1 MIERLL
7 GTLAIVSMLLACAP
21 AASAPPAQ
29 REPAAAA
36 PPSAAPAVASTGPG
50 APTGAAD
57 PLQALVAEAR
67 REGALSLVWGEGTAG
82 GTAGVRQM
90 AEAFNREYG
99 LNLDVR
105 FTPGPDFPVM
115 ANRMAEEYLA
125 QRPATSDVAMGYSNH
140 MLAMIRAGALESV
153 DWATWAPNVRDPRL
167 VSGGGTS
174 VTFQSALPGITYNSQ
189 KFTGDAVPRSL
200 ADILKPQYRGHLA
213 ATPYAAWFDHLAAP
227 ELWGKPRVT
236 EYVTQLAQQAS
247 GLMRCNEKERM
258 VSGEFDVLAIDCSQ
272 RGTLEMKAQG
282 APLEFTVASDAPLIA
297 LLYVAVPKHSAHP
310 NAAKLW
316 INYLLGR
323 AGQDMLFATASMDSH
338 LVAGSQTVKEIDR
351 LQAAGVKF
359 VQLDVEFYQ
368 RNDEKELS
376 DTLAELQRILAKP
389 Q

>member
-1 MIERLL
+1 
-7 GTLAIVSMLLACAP
+7 
-21 AASAPPAQ
+21 
-29 REPAAAA
+29 
-36 PPSAAPAVASTGPG
+36 
-50 APTGAAD
+50 
-57 PLQALVAEAR
+57 
-67 REGALSLVWGEGTAG
+67 
-82 GTAGVRQM
+82 M

-140 MLAMIRAGALESV
+140 MLAMIRAGGLEPV

-200 ADILKPQYRGHLA
+200 ADVLKPQYRGHLA

-282 APLEFTVASDAPLIA
+282 APLEFVVASDAPLIA
-297 LLYVAVPKHSAHP
+297 LLYVAVPKHAAHP

-351 LQAAGVKF
+351 LQASGVKF